1 MTEQPEQP
9 GFHFLLR
16 GKRTPWPL
24 DEAKQAFL
32 DGRLPEAQRSSM
44 GYPHGHGNLIP
55 YTNNIIISYHP
66 NYPTHPSIT
75 DIDI

>member
-32 DGRLPEAQRSSM
+32 DGRLDLGCEAWPGPGPAVWEFAIAAAAEAEAAAGR
-44 GYPHGHGNLIP
+44 G
-55 YTNNIIISYHP
+55 SYGKRLGER
-66 NYPTHPSIT
+66 
-75 DIDI
+75 